1 MIFLKK
7 KIIPFICLLIVF
19 QGMLILHRIDFDLN
33 IFFNFLKK
41 DVAVTKSVKNKSA
54 IEFKKFFLL
63 NGIRDFNID
72 QTLKEDTEFYQRV
85 IEYSLPVKFDKKSE
99 ILISKKKIIVN
110 CKLIFQH
117 KFRNLYDCR

>member
-7 KIIPFICLLIVF
+7 KIISFICLLIVL

-41 DVAVTKSVKNKSA
+41 DVAITKSIKNKSA
-54 IEFKKFFLL
+54 IEFKKFFIL

-99 ILISKKKIIVN
+99 ILISKKKIILN

-117 KFRNLYDCR
+117 KFRHLHDCR